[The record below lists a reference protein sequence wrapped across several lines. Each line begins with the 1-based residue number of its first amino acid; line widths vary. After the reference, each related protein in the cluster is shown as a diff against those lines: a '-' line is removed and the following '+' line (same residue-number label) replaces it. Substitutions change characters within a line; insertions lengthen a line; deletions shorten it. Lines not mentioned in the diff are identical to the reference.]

1 MYNVCTRKGYQLG
14 LHKITIIYS
23 VFVWLV
29 QQPPT
34 DTQNQD
40 SALDILTITL
50 KEPDRIMNNDI
61 IS

>member
-14 LHKITIIYS
+14 LQKNYYYLFCFCLTGAQS
-23 VFVWLV
+23 
-29 QQPPT
+29 PT

-50 KEPDRIMNNDI
+50 KEPDRIVNNDI